1 MKTINFITFISALV
15 LLGGCSFN
23 EVETSA
29 TGLGK
34 GSSKQYEPL
43 MIAHRGASEIEP
55 EHTLL
60 SYERAIKDKA
70 DYIEIDLR
78 QTKDGHLVAN
88 HDKTVDR
95 TTNGKGEVEDLTLD
109 QIKKLRTE
117 KGQKILTIEEIIKKF
132 GQTTN
137 YYIETRTN
145 NKGKLVMEK
154 KLIDILSKNKLIA
167 NNKVVLESFSDK
179 SLKKLHKLN
188 SHVPL
193 VQLLK
198 DEDVKNMSNSKLKEI
213 KKYSN
218 VVGPNAKLVDKDFV
232 EKVHNNHMKVHVFFD
247 TDKERTFTSKMLK
260 LKVDGLFTNNPAY
273 TEKVLK
279 EDYK

>member
-1 MKTINFITFISALV
+1 MKKIKLITLTIALV
-15 LLGGCSFN
+15 ILGGCSFN
-23 EVETSA
+23 EVDSSA
-29 TGLGK
+29 LGYGK
-34 GSSKQYEPL
+34 GSSKKYEPL

-109 QIKKLRTE
+109 QIKKLRTG
-117 KGQKILTIEEIIKKF
+117 KGQKILAIEEIIKKF
-132 GQTTN
+132 GQTTK

-167 NNKVVLESFSDK
+167 NNKVVLESFSVK

-188 SHVPL
+188 SDVPL

-198 DEDVKNMSNSKLKEI
+198 DEDIKPMSKSKLNEI

-218 VVGPNAKLVDKDFV
+218 VVGPNAKFVDKGFV
-232 EKVHNNHMKVHVFFD
+232 DLVHKNNMKVHVFFNA
-247 TDKERTFTSKMLK
+247 DKERALTSKMLK

>member
-1 MKTINFITFISALV
+1 MKILNFITLTVALV
-15 LLGGCSFN
+15 ILGGCSFN
-23 EVETSA
+23 EVDSSA
-29 TGLGK
+29 LGYAK
-34 GSSKQYEPL
+34 GSSKKYEPL

-109 QIKKLRTE
+109 QIKKLHTR

-154 KLIDILSKNKLIA
+154 KLIDTLSKNNLIA
-167 NNKVVLESFSDK
+167 NKKVVLESFSDK

-188 SHVPL
+188 SDVPL

-198 DEDVKNMSNSKLKEI
+198 DKDVKNMSNSKLNEI

-232 EKVHNNHMKVHVFFD
+232 KIVHKNNMKVHVFFD

-279 EDYK
+279 EDNK

>member
-1 MKTINFITFISALV
+1 MKILNFITLTIALV
-15 LLGGCSFN
+15 ILGGCSFN
-23 EVETSA
+23 EVDSSA
-29 TGLGK
+29 LGYGK
-34 GSSKQYEPL
+34 GSNKKYEPL

-109 QIKKLRTE
+109 QIKKLRTG

-145 NKGKLVMEK
+145 SKGKLVMEK
-154 KLIDILSKNKLIA
+154 KLIDTLSKNNLIA

-179 SLKKLHKLN
+179 SLKKLHKLD
-188 SHVPL
+188 SDVPL

-198 DEDVKNMSNSKLKEI
+198 DKDVKNMSNSKLNEI

-232 EKVHNNHMKVHVFFD
+232 KIVHNNNMKVHVFFD

>member
-1 MKTINFITFISALV
+1 MKIINLITLIIALV

-23 EVETSA
+23 EVDASTL
-29 TGLGK
+29 GYGK
-34 GSSKQYEPL
+34 GSSKKYEPL

-78 QTKDGHLVAN
+78 QTKDGHLVAI

-95 TTNGKGEVEDLTLD
+95 TTDGKGEVEDLTLD
-109 QIKKLRTE
+109 QIKKLRTG

-132 GQTTN
+132 GQTTK

-145 NKGKLVMEK
+145 NKGKLIMEK
-154 KLIDILSKNKLIA
+154 KLIDILSKNKLIP

-188 SHVPL
+188 SDVPL

-198 DEDVKNMSNSKLKEI
+198 DEDVKNMSNSKLNEI

-232 EKVHNNHMKVHVFFD
+232 EKVHKNNMKVHVFFD
-247 TDKERTFTSKMLK
+247 ADNEKAFTSKMLQ
-260 LKVDGLFTNNPAY
+260 LKVDGLFTNNPAF
-273 TEKVLK
+273 TEKILK

>member
-1 MKTINFITFISALV
+1 MKIIIFTTLTIALV
-15 LLGGCSFN
+15 ILGGCSFN
-23 EVETSA
+23 EVDSSA
-29 TGLGK
+29 LGYGK
-34 GSSKQYEPL
+34 RSSKKYEPL

-60 SYERAIKDKA
+60 SYERAIKEKA

-109 QIKKLRTE
+109 QIKKLRTG
-117 KGQKILTIEEIIKKF
+117 KRQKILTIEEIIKKF
-132 GQTTN
+132 GQTTK

-154 KLIDILSKNKLIA
+154 KLIDILSKYKLIA

-179 SLKKLHKLN
+179 SLKKLHKLD
-188 SHVPL
+188 SDVPL

-198 DEDVKNMSNSKLKEI
+198 DEDIKPMSKSKLNEI

-218 VVGPNAKLVDKDFV
+218 VVGPNAKLVDKGFV
-232 EKVHNNHMKVHVFFD
+232 DLVHKNNMKVHVFFNAD
-247 TDKERTFTSKMLK
+247 RERTLTPKMLK
-260 LKVDGLFTNNPAY
+260 LKVDGLFTNNPSY

>member
-1 MKTINFITFISALV
+1 MKIINFITLTIALV
-15 LLGGCSFN
+15 ILGGCSFN
-23 EVETSA
+23 QVDSPA
-29 TGLGK
+29 LGYGK
-34 GSSKQYEPL
+34 GNSEKYEPL

-109 QIKKLRTE
+109 QIKKVHTRKE
-117 KGQKILTIEEIIKKF
+117 QKILTIEEIIKKF
-132 GQTTN
+132 GQTTK

-145 NKGKLVMEK
+145 NEGKLVMEK

-188 SHVPL
+188 SNVPL

-198 DEDVKNMSNSKLKEI
+198 DKDVKTMSNSKLKEI

-218 VVGPNAKLVDKDFV
+218 VVGPNAKLVNKDFV

-247 TDKERTFTSKMLK
+247 TGKERTFTSKMLK